1 MINNHIRI
9 IVMESE
15 WILRNLSQ
23 FQSSTGS
30 VEYHPKMRCWDCWE
44 WQRLRLRWP
53 SCRSWHCGFPQ
64 WPLLARQGHCSGSRA
79 LGQPKFDDLARSMTA
94 IRRYQQGFGIFICR
108 FFLGTVHLFLLYFF
122 HVHWIIHDL
131 WTLLDSQPEDLSK
144 TLKTMQSKKMFKQLV
159 FYMESWLILQLS
171 PVLTR
176 SVRGQCWR
184 HEKSNRLA
192 DRMRDRRS

>member
-1 MINNHIRI
+1 MINNHRI

-15 WILRNLSQ
+15 WILPNSSQ

-64 WPLLARQGHCSGSRA
+64 WPLLARQGHCSGSIA
-79 LGQPKFDDLARSMTA
+79 LGQPKFDDLAWSNRNPKVPTGLRNLHLS
-94 IRRYQQGFGIFICR
+94 

-122 HVHWIIHDL
+122 YVHWIIHDL

-171 PVLTR
+171 PVQFTR
-176 SVRGQCWR
+176 SVRG
-184 HEKSNRLA
+184 
-192 DRMRDRRS
+192 